1 MPSGPFESDLRA
13 VREAKGLSLGDIQ
26 QQTRIP
32 VDVLRRFET
41 GDLVGDPTYNE
52 VYLQAF
58 LKSYAKAV
66 GVSPSAV
73 TAAYGAVK
81 SGSYRGELHPDGSSG
96 APPLADAEPES
107 TASVPASPP
116 TASAPKK
123 AATDRKA
130 PAPAAPSPRATG
142 TAPAV
147 DALRNTPDPAARPV
161 TPEKP
166 KTLAQARVN
175 RPAVPG
181 ARRSFDKNWGLILG
195 LFAVFVFIVG
205 GAMWWLLRDDSPDA
219 EPDDQVVAVGAD
231 ELDATPDSV
240 GASAETPT
248 GPQLALPITVT
259 VTAGGDGLQ
268 WFRVTDDTADRAPYW
283 VDQGG
288 TQTFTADS
296 LLILWGEGNE
306 GGPAYAFEETTVEV
320 QGLRFTP
327 QSGKTLTISRA
338 TGQALLDSLA
348 AAGGG

>member
-1 MPSGPFESDLRA
+1 MPVPSGPFESDLRA

-52 VYLQAF
+52 VYLHAF

-81 SGSYRGELHPDGSSG
+81 AGTYRGELHPDGVSE
-96 APPLADAEPES
+96 APPSQAPPAEPPAEGASAPS
-107 TASVPASPP
+107 TSPASPAP
-116 TASAPKK
+116 KASAPE
-123 AATDRKA
+123 RKA
-130 PAPAAPSPRATG
+130 PAPSARATG
-142 TAPAV
+142 SAPAV
-147 DALRNTPDPAARPV
+147 DALRNAPDPAARPV
-161 TPEKP
+161 RAEKP

-195 LFAVFVFIVG
+195 LFAVFVLIVG
-205 GAMWWLLRDDSPDA
+205 GTMWWLLRDDSPDTD
-219 EPDDQVVAVGAD
+219 PDDQLVEVGAD
-231 ELDATPDSV
+231 ELGATPDSV
-240 GASAETPT
+240 GATAETPT
-248 GPQLALPITVT
+248 GPQLTLPITVSL
-259 VTAGGDGLQ
+259 TAGGDGLQ
-268 WFRVTDDTADRAPYW
+268 SFRITEDGDGRRPYW
-283 VDQGG
+283 IDQGT
-288 TQTFTADS
+288 TQTYEADS
-296 LLILWGEGNE
+296 LLILWGEDPTSDFSE
-306 GGPAYAFEETTVEV
+306 ATVEI

-327 QSGKTLTISRA
+327 PSGRPLTISRA
-338 TGQALLDSLA
+338 NGQALLDSLA